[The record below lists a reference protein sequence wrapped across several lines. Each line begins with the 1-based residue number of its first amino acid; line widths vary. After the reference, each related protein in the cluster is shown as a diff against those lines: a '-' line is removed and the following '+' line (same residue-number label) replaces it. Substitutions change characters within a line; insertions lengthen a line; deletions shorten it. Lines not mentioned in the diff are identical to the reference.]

1 MAGFSVGTGNQYVT
15 CRVDAWEVSSNSSSN
30 SSVVRVQV
38 TYSRTGAYETYN
50 TAVYTRIY
58 CDGQDGGQITRSLSM
73 NSGNGYSTSFSQDFT
88 VYHNSDGAKT
98 ISYCYQCSE
107 SGSRVDWTV
116 GYTCSGSYGANLTLT
131 TLSTAT
137 SPTISSIG
145 VYSSTYNSIYGW
157 CDMSSWGSGG
167 STSQRDAQILAG
179 ETSNT
184 QTSGVFGD
192 WNRIMQSCGSSTY
205 NNGTLT
211 NSSTQ
216 QGTGTFTLEGMVA
229 YRLAGYATNGAAD
242 TRSYPGYQSI
252 RYLPPA
258 PLSTLTHSDT
268 VSSGGVSSVI
278 SVKGSYSND
287 YAYPSTQ
294 IRYSTDGGTTFT
306 SWTTINSSNYAWTTV
321 STTLSLP
328 VASNIVVQARQAYQ
342 GQYSSTKEISWTTEG
357 GDPPSLESWSWG
369 TLTYN
374 SATVNIDGIDFGS
387 PSTAS
392 GRYID
397 AGVMDS
403 TQSNWLTATK
413 RSGRLS
419 NASSGSIT
427 VNNSSTGT
435 LQLKGLL
442 PVKFGYNISNTAFS
456 VDGVGSSVKVLP
468 PAPVTAT
475 YETRSDKNYALAEV
489 SITSSSTNNVSGK
502 NIWSV
507 IEYNGTS
514 TGNLS
519 HTTGET
525 LKVNISD
532 LQYNSAYDFTIYD
545 RAHAN
550 DDPETGSGWNNGE
563 ATTLNCITLPR
574 KPVVSIVAVNEDSVV
589 IRYEIKVD
597 GGAERLKL
605 YAKLIS
611 EDDST
616 TEIWEDTLE
625 DVTGDRLISNLVA
638 NRDYSLM
645 IYLIQES
652 TGQSSDFV
660 NISFTPR
667 AGFSNL
673 YGSVNN
679 KSVRIH
685 KLYGSHNGKS
695 VSITRLYAGDQR
707 NKARLLYE
715 E

>member
-15 CRVDAWEVSSNSSSN
+15 CRVDAWEVGTNSSSN
-30 SSVVRVQV
+30 YSTVRVRV
-38 TYSRTGAYETYN
+38 TYSRTGAYDTTN
-50 TAVYTRIY
+50 TSVYTRIY
-58 CDGQDGGQITRSLSM
+58 CDGKDGGQITRNLGMTSA
-73 NSGNGYSTSFSQDFT
+73 NGYSTSFSQDFT

-98 ISYCYQCSE
+98 ISYCYQASE
-107 SGSRVDWTV
+107 YGSRVDWTV
-116 GYTCSGSYGANLTLT
+116 GYTCSGSHGANLTLT
-131 TLSTAT
+131 TFQTVT
-137 SPTISSIG
+137 SPSIQSIG

-157 CDMSSWGSGG
+157 CDINSWGSGG

-179 ETSNT
+179 EPSNT

-205 NNGTLT
+205 NNGTLS

-229 YRLAGYATNGAAD
+229 YRLAGYATNGPAD
-242 TRSYPGYQSI
+242 IRSYPGDQI
-252 RYLPPA
+252 VRYLPPA
-258 PLSTLTHSDT
+258 PLRTLTHSDT
-268 VSSGGVSSVI
+268 ASSSGVTSTI
-278 SVKGSYSND
+278 TIQGSYSND

-294 IRYSTDGGTTFT
+294 IRYSTDGGSTYT
-306 SWTTINSSNYAWTTV
+306 SWTTINSSNYAWSTV
-321 STTLSLP
+321 STSIDLP
-328 VASNIVVQARQAYQ
+328 VASAIVLQARQAYR
-342 GQYSSTKEISWTTEG
+342 GLYSDTKQISWTTEG

-369 TLTYN
+369 ALTYN
-374 SATVNIDGIDFGS
+374 SATVNIDGIDFGA
-387 PSTAS
+387 PATAS

-397 AGVMDS
+397 AGVMDAA
-403 TQSNWLTATK
+403 QSNWLTATK
-413 RSGRLS
+413 RSGRLQ

-456 VDGVGSSVKVLP
+456 VDGTGTSVKVLP

-475 YETRSDKNYALAEV
+475 VETRSDKNYALAEV
-489 SITSSSTNNVSGK
+489 SIVSSGTLNVANK
-502 NIWSV
+502 TIWSV
-507 IEYNGTS
+507 VEYNGTS

-525 LKVNISD
+525 LKVNLSN
-532 LQYNSAYDFTIYD
+532 LQYNSAYDLTIYD

-550 DDPETGSGWNNGE
+550 DDPVTGSGWNNSE
-563 ATTLNCITLPR
+563 ATTINCITLPR
-574 KPVVSIVAVNEDSVV
+574 KPVVSIVAIDEEFVV

-597 GGAERLKL
+597 GGAEPLKL

-611 EDDST
+611 GDDST
-616 TEIWEDTLE
+616 TEIWESTSE
-625 DVTGDRLISNLVA
+625 DIAGDRLISNLVV

-645 IYLIQES
+645 IYLLQES
-652 TGQSSDFV
+652 TGQTSDFV

-679 KSVRIH
+679 KSVRIS
-685 KLYGSHNGKS
+685 KLYASVNGKS
-695 VSITRLYAGDQR
+695 ASITKLYAGDER
-707 NKARLLYE
+707 GKARLLYE